1 MCNIA
6 TYLVWFLFSAQGH
19 GEMQEQKLNTWG
31 RQMQEPSLALQ
42 LCSSLYHTRP
52 CSPSLYLLISEVIL
66 VCQLFYQFQWV
77 SQPARQSV
85 SQCSSLIL
93 SYTKERSHEHVPVL
107 SYNNV
112 FLLYLLFFFLG
123 TKCKGTLLLI
133 KGPFCILST
142 KSCLIIL
149 PWCVNGTNNCCKLLK
164 KCIVWAYLSFFLW
177 LFLNYLGVNGIRRG

>member
-1 MCNIA
+1 MGPPDA
-6 TYLVWFLFSAQGH
+6 RTKSSSAALLVSVSYSSLFS
-19 GEMQEQKLNTWG
+19 K
-31 RQMQEPSLALQ
+31 PV
-42 LCSSLYHTRP
+42 P
-52 CSPSLYLLISEVIL
+52 PD
-66 VCQLFYQFQWV
+66 QWSHFGVSTVLSVPV
-77 SQPARQSV
+77 SQSASQAVSQSV
-85 SQCSSLIL
+85 FKFHLVIYKREKPWITCICPITMSFCSTCSFSL
-93 SYTKERSHEHVPVL
+93 
-107 SYNNV
+107 
-112 FLLYLLFFFLG
+112 LG

>member
-1 MCNIA
+1 MQLI
-6 TYLVWFLFSAQGH
+6 WSQFFLFSTKGH
-19 GEMQEQKLNTWG
+19 GEMQEQKLNNG
-31 RQMQEPSLALQ
+31 SPDAIALQ
-42 LCSSLYHTRP
+42 LYSSLYHTRP

-85 SQCSSLIL
+85 SWSVSVQVSSCHIQKREAMNM
-93 SYTKERSHEHVPVL
+93 YL
-107 SYNNV
+107 SYNIV

-123 TKCKGTLLLI
+123 TKCKGTLLLM

-164 KCIVWAYLSFFLW
+164 KCIVWAYLSFFLSI
-177 LFLNYLGVNGIRRG
+177 LAIS